1 MDMLQKEIQVG
12 EHKLIYRTAGVG
24 NEMDME
30 TEYDAISLSGINC
43 IEKTN

>member
-24 NEMDME
+24 SKTDME
-30 TEYDAISLSGINC
+30 TESDAISLSGI
-43 IEKTN
+43 IYFEKTN